1 VVTETVTETW
11 TVDETQAIA
20 ALKRGDPA
28 GLEAL
33 VRRYQL
39 RAIRAAYLIVRDRP
53 LAEDLV
59 QTAFLRAYDRIGQF
73 DASRPFGPWF
83 LRSVVNDAIKAS
95 ARQAHHRSLD
105 APAGD
110 AGPAG
115 EDGGA
120 ADAALLAELLA
131 DPGPGPEAL
140 AETAETRQAV
150 WRALG
155 RLPPA
160 ELGAIVR
167 RYYLEQDERQMAAE
181 LNTPPG
187 TIKWRLHRAR
197 QRLRAW
203 LGPALGE
210 APSKRAGGNS

>member
-1 VVTETVTETW
+1 VVTETVTEIW

-20 ALKRGDPA
+20 ALKRGDPG

-33 VRRYQL
+33 VRGYQV

-73 DASRPFGPWF
+73 DARRPFGPWF
-83 LRSVVNDAIKAS
+83 LRSVVNDAIKAA
-95 ARQAHHRSLD
+95 ARQARHRSLD
-105 APAGD
+105 EETSPT
-110 AGPAG
+110 G
-115 EDGGA
+115 EDGV

-140 AETAETRQAV
+140 AETAEARQAV

-155 RLPPA
+155 QLPPA
-160 ELGAIVR
+160 ERGAIVR
-167 RYYLEQDERQMAAE
+167 RYYLDQDERQMAAE
-181 LNTPPG
+181 LSTPPG

-203 LGPALGE
+203 LGPALAE